1 MFIESTF
8 SGNEWL
14 SSVFHVVSASTT
26 TGFQFID
33 LSQISITGKILL
45 IVLMLIGGTAFSTAG
60 GIKIARLLLI
70 FQKLLYRKNYALT
83 FNDKIILIYHHSFQQ
98 PQFNFVKEL
107 NNKIPN
113 LIF

>member
-45 IVLMLIGGTAFSTAG
+45 IALMLIGGTAFSTAG
-60 GIKIARLLLI
+60 GIKNSQTITN
-70 FQKLLYRKNYALT
+70 FS
-83 FNDKIILIYHHSFQQ
+83 KITL
-98 PQFNFVKEL
+98 
-107 NNKIPN
+107 
-113 LIF
+113 